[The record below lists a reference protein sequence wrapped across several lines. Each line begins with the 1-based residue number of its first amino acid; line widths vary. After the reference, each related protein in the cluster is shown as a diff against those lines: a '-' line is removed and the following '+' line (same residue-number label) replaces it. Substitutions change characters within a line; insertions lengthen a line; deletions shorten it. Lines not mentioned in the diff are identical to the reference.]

1 MFSTFEIT
9 IWTFLI
15 SESARKQTSWKV
27 KIYKCNMVNAVKRLL
42 SKKSKLVVWFFWTR
56 LTHPDHQLPLHS
68 GQVVLNVVE
77 VVVVVVVLVFF
88 RIWFGHGHGCSSILS
103 PINQI
108 VTNVQSYA
116 SSELFLRKL
125 SQTSKKPVG
134 QVEYFV
140 NSKQGVFQIQCK
152 ISRNLKK
159 MANLQALLD
168 AMCTLVNYKPH
179 LVPPCHL
186 VVVYNNHPHC
196 HFVTDFNQSIL
207 YHLV

>member
-1 MFSTFEIT
+1 M
-9 IWTFLI
+9 
-15 SESARKQTSWKV
+15 
-27 KIYKCNMVNAVKRLL
+27 
-42 SKKSKLVVWFFWTR
+42 WFFWTR

-152 ISRNLKK
+152 ISRNLWCTSEENCKSTSP
-159 MANLQALLD
+159 AWRHVRHVDITNPLCTTLSPCCVLQQSPILSL
-168 AMCTLVNYKPH
+168 CQL
-179 LVPPCHL
+179 
-186 VVVYNNHPHC
+186 
-196 HFVTDFNQSIL
+196 VTDFNQSTL
-207 YHLV
+207 CHLV